1 MYLEIFNSS
10 NEKLDYE
17 FHGDPSDTSLLV
29 IIGHGVT
36 GNKDRPWAVGLA
48 KALEEAGISS
58 LRFSFSGNGESEGKF
73 EDCTIS
79 KEVKD
84 LKAIINVAEDEGFHR
99 ICYAGHSMGGAVGV
113 LSAVKDERISL
124 LISLSGMV
132 YTKKFAETEFGDQ
145 KPGKGCMWGT
155 EECPL
160 SQAFVDDMNKI
171 DNVLAK
177 TEKIEV
183 PWLIVHGDADDVV
196 PVDEGREIYGAAY
209 EPKEL
214 VILEG
219 VDHVYNDDGLE
230 KMTSAVTSWLKEY
243 HS

>member
-1 MYLEIFNSS
+1 M
-10 NEKLDYE
+10 
-17 FHGDPSDTSLLV
+17 
-29 IIGHGVT
+29 
-36 GNKDRPWAVGLA
+36 W
-48 KALEEAGISS
+48 
-58 LRFSFSGNGESEGKF
+58 
-73 EDCTIS
+73 ED
-79 KEVKD
+79 
-84 LKAIINVAEDEGFHR
+84 
-99 ICYAGHSMGGAVGV
+99 
-113 LSAVKDERISL
+113 
-124 LISLSGMV
+124 
-132 YTKKFAETEFGDQ
+132 
-145 KPGKGCMWGT
+145 

-160 SQAFVDDMNKI
+160 SQAIVDDMKKI

-230 KMTSAVTSWLKEY
+230 KMTSAVISWLKEY